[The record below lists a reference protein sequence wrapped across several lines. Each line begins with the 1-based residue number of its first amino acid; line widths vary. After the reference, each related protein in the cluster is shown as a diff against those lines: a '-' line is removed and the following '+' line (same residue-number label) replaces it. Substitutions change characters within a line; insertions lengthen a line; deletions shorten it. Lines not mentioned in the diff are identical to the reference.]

1 VSSKTQTAGGE
12 RSVSAEET
20 ELYVE
25 LYRRM
30 LVIREFEDTVQ
41 SLFQKGHV
49 YGTTHLYSGQE
60 AGAVGMASVLGVADR
75 VAGTYRGHGHALALG
90 TTPQALMDELLGR
103 ATGVCAGRAGSM
115 NVVDLEHRLIGC
127 FGIIGGSIGAA
138 TGAAMALRRDT
149 GVAVAFFGEGTSNHG
164 YFHECLN
171 FAKIE
176 SLPVVYFC
184 ENNVYS
190 EFTPFQD
197 VTAGKLRQRP
207 EALGIPT
214 ESIDG
219 NDVWA
224 VRQAS
229 AAAVER
235 ARSGAG
241 PQFIESLTYR
251 LVGHSK
257 SDPGHYR
264 KPGELDEWRQRD
276 PLLLCRARLIDEYG
290 VEESRLDQTAA
301 DVSAELERVA
311 QRGLDA
317 PFPDADSALASMS
330 EFAPGTGR

>member
-1 VSSKTQTAGGE
+1 VTPD
-12 RSVSAEET
+12 ET
-20 ELYVE
+20 ELYIE

-49 YGTTHLYSGQE
+49 HGTTHLYSGQE
-60 AGAVGMASVLGVADR
+60 AGAVGMASVLEPVDR

-90 TTPQALMDELLGR
+90 TTPQALLDELLGR

-138 TGAAMALRRDT
+138 TGAALALQRQT

-176 SLPVVYFC
+176 ALPVVYFC

-190 EFTPFQD
+190 EFTPFED
-197 VTAGKLRQRP
+197 VTAGELRQRP
-207 EALGIPT
+207 ATLGIPT

-219 NDVWA
+219 NDVWE
-224 VRQAS
+224 VRR
-229 AAAVER
+229 AAAEAAER
-235 ARSGAG
+235 TRSGAG

-251 LVGHSK
+251 FVGHSK
-257 SDPGHYR
+257 SDPGRYR
-264 KPGELDEWRQRD
+264 KAGELDEWRKRD

-290 VEESRLDQTAA
+290 VEESRLDEIAA
-301 DVSAELERVA
+301 GVSAELEQVA
-311 QRGLDA
+311 QQAMDA
-317 PFPDADSALASMS
+317 PFPDAHDALALMT
-330 EFAPGTGR
+330 EFAPSS